1 MGSRTIA
8 SIDDLRRAARRRLPR
23 MVFDYV
29 DGGARA
35 ELTMADNR
43 SAFDEVQLRPR
54 MAVRVPAPDLA
65 TTVLGR
71 QVSMPL
77 LLSPCGGLR
86 AVHPNG
92 EIGCARAAHALGTV
106 FTLSSASGTS
116 IEDVAGAAPG
126 PNWFQLYFL
135 GGRRGAEVLI
145 DRAKSSGYE
154 ALVVTVDTGTVGLRE
169 RDIRNGMTAGPQV
182 NARNI
187 RSFAPQV
194 VLRPRWLAGFI
205 RDGMAVKVANNERLG
220 PDGGPLDA
228 VESSVGMI
236 REAPTWD
243 DLAWVRERWGGPFVV
258 KGVLSADDARRAVD
272 AGADAVVVSN
282 HGGRQLDGAPATL
295 RVLPSIVD
303 GVDADA
309 EVLLDSGVRRGSDII
324 KAVALGARAVM
335 AGRAYI
341 WGLAVRGEP
350 GVSQALQLLQ
360 SELANAMQ
368 LLGCPAV
375 STLNP
380 SWLLTPSGW
389 ERH

>member
-1 MGSRTIA
+1 
-8 SIDDLRRAARRRLPR
+8 

-54 MAVRVPAPDLA
+54 VAVRVPAPDLA

-116 IEDVAGAAPG
+116 IEGVAAAAPG

-145 DRAKSSGYE
+145 DRAKASGYE

-187 RSFAPQV
+187 RRFAPQV
-194 VLRPRWLAGFI
+194 VVRPRWLMGFI
-205 RDGMAVKVANNERLG
+205 RDGMEVKVANNERLG
-220 PDGGPLDA
+220 PDGGPLDG

-303 GVDADA
+303 AVDADA

-341 WGLAVRGEP
+341 WGLAIQGEP
-350 GVSQALQLLQ
+350 GVAKALQLLQ
-360 SELANAMQ
+360 TELANAMQ

-375 STLNP
+375 SSLNP

-389 ERH
+389 ERR